1 MMTEERFKE
10 TNYKMSYEEYKKCC
24 CQRCMKEDCIHRD
37 AYRRL
42 PEIDGG
48 LGLCP
53 NLKRI
58 VISMRDLKPGD
69 VVHVQ
74 GIVCEIA
81 EIAWQEPWDWREA
94 YYLEFRDT
102 NGIYRSWKQNF
113 DGGYAELKGE

>member
-53 NLKRI
+53 NLK
-58 VISMRDLKPGD
+58 
-69 VVHVQ
+69 
-74 GIVCEIA
+74 E
-81 EIAWQEPWDWREA
+81 E
-94 YYLEFRDT
+94 
-102 NGIYRSWKQNF
+102 
-113 DGGYAELKGE
+113 

>member
-1 MMTEERFKE
+1 
-10 TNYKMSYEEYKKCC
+10 
-24 CQRCMKEDCIHRD
+24 
-37 AYRRL
+37 
-42 PEIDGG
+42 
-48 LGLCP
+48 
-53 NLKRI
+53 
-58 VISMRDLKPGD
+58 MRDLKPGD

-113 DGGYAELKGE
+113 DGGYAELRGEWLVWWQEKDLQRKTYSETEECIDEDC